1 MEYDLE
7 KLSNK
12 IGRKNAIKKVL
23 KKIFTIFLL
32 ILALINV
39 ILLGYSIKGEKSPN
53 VFGLYFFNIVSRK
66 YGTNFN
72 D

>member
-7 KLSNK
+7 KLSSK

-32 ILALINV
+32 ILALINM
-39 ILLGYSIKGEKSPN
+39 ILLGYSIKGEESPN

-66 YGTNFN
+66 YGTHFN